1 MDETKYKFIEGFAEG
16 YANFGQTRL
25 MGRIMA
31 ELLLSSKPL
40 SLDEITA
47 ELGVSKGP
55 VSTEARKLEMLG
67 TVEKIVRRGSKRV
80 FYKPVDDAFA
90 VALARNLN
98 LMDKNR
104 EIAAN
109 FLENAPAAEIDPA
122 VFERVTEMEHFY
134 TLLIDKI
141 NIFQEEWKAG
151 QHRITPS
158 AEHLSI

>member
-1 MDETKYKFIEGFAEG
+1 MDKIKYKFIEGFAEG
-16 YANFGQTRL
+16 YANFGQPRL

-40 SLDEITA
+40 SLDEITE

-55 VSTEARKLEMLG
+55 VSSEARKLEMLG

-80 FYKPVDDAFA
+80 FYQPVEDSFA
-90 VALARNLN
+90 TALARNLN

-104 EIAAN
+104 EVAAH
-109 FLENAPAAEIDPA
+109 FLENAPAAEMDPA
-122 VFERVTEMEHFY
+122 VLERVTEMERFY

-151 QHRITPS
+151 HPRVSPLGK
-158 AEHLSI
+158 HLSN